1 MKKKNLIILLL
12 IPFVITLVGVITIN
26 TTFNF
31 IENDMI
37 GIDWSYD
44 EIEGIKLEDK
54 LHKLVAS
61 PIYEQGYPPLKE
73 EALVWSVYDSDNHEE
88 NKYAKIVNE
97 NDNWYL
103 QPLQIGEVKVTC
115 SNKKGNI
122 FKTMT
127 IIIFKE
133 GAIVVQSKI
142 KASQNNI
149 DPNIY
154 YGEYDFDKSLNKQK
168 ATFEFEVK
176 TIGDLQI
183 NDLQYVNNTP
193 DIIEIDEVNK
203 IVKIKTSGDASF
215 TVKTNNDEMVKPM
228 TYSFKVVKDGV
239 NVYDYNQLLACTNK
253 STNGEIVV
261 LRKSFESV
269 NNLNNTT
276 DNNVVCFGNYTDGKK
291 IDFTSDVYSF
301 ETTYNQDYIKAWN
314 EFVNSNPR
322 YKKISNRVLAG
333 IRVQKDFYGNGYTI
347 NLHNLTF
354 PSSTMDVVDSN
365 GNKTTIPALSK
376 DDLYRGPLPFY
387 SLGEHDN
394 MPLIEA
400 FGQDN
405 VGMYVDGSDILIND
419 VNLKNCDFGNLMS
432 NLDYAGTVLE
442 TNGNNITI
450 KNSRLSNGK
459 QVVRSFSSTNVS
471 ILNSMLSNARNFL
484 LTIGS
489 NDYIKADLL
498 KEYEFT
504 LLNGEKITSTINNYL
519 MKSNAGD
526 DTLNAFVIGSFTDK
540 EKMRKAILDIQNAL
554 NDESLIKDIYKG
566 SMNIKDTMFYR
577 SGIASIGMDTMFNG
591 PFLES
596 STPSVVNMLLTG
608 LNVPYIPNHVGGM
621 SYPVELNITGKTKF
635 YDYKE
640 WNNLDITGLINENIS
655 SFVDDAKEMFGVT
668 DADIGDISID
678 TIFPIKSFLKS
689 SVVTTT
695 SSDGKVYVNIP
706 IAYYGG
712 GANLSKVTFDTE
724 DLKYDSC
731 KLTVVDL
738 LDKYLSLKGID
749 LDNINL
755 DKLDLAVIKNVM
767 LKCVTI
773 VTGYEPFKFI
783 SVNKQGYLFDEG
795 PRAPQALELIKNA
808 QGE

>member
-127 IIIFKE
+127 VIIFKE

-154 YGEYDFDKSLNKQK
+154 YGEYDFDNNLNKQK

-333 IRVQKDFYGNGYTI
+333 IRVQKDFYGNGYTV

-405 VGMYVDGSDILIND
+405 VGMYVDGSNILVND

-432 NLDYAGTVLE
+432 NLDYVGTVLE

-471 ILNSMLSNARNFL
+471 IVNSMLSNARNFL

-577 SGIASIGMDTMFNG
+577 SGIASIGMDTMFSG

-668 DADIGDISID
+668 DANIGDISID

-695 SSDGKVYVNIP
+695 SRDGKVYVNIP

>member
-127 IIIFKE
+127 VIIFKE

-405 VGMYVDGSDILIND
+405 VGMYVDGSDILVND

-432 NLDYAGTVLE
+432 NLDYVGTVLE

>member
-127 IIIFKE
+127 VIIFKE

-193 DIIEIDEVNK
+193 DIIEIDEANK

-314 EFVNSNPR
+314 EFVNSNPS
-322 YKKISNRVLAG
+322 YKKISNRVFAG

-432 NLDYAGTVLE
+432 NLDYVGTVLE

-471 ILNSMLSNARNFL
+471 IVNSMLSNARNFL

-577 SGIASIGMDTMFNG
+577 SGIASIGMDTMFSG

>member
-154 YGEYDFDKSLNKQK
+154 YGEYDFDNNLNKQK

-314 EFVNSNPR
+314 EFVNSNPS

-354 PSSTMDVVDSN
+354 PSSTMDVVDSS

-405 VGMYVDGSDILIND
+405 VGMYVDGSDILVND

-432 NLDYAGTVLE
+432 NLDYVGTVLE

-471 ILNSMLSNARNFL
+471 IVNSMLSNARNFL

-577 SGIASIGMDTMFNG
+577 SGIASIGMDTMFSG

>member
-127 IIIFKE
+127 VIIFKE
-133 GAIVVQSKI
+133 GAIVVQRKI

-154 YGEYDFDKSLNKQK
+154 YGEYDFDNNLNKQK

-322 YKKISNRVLAG
+322 YKKISNRVLVG

-405 VGMYVDGSDILIND
+405 VGMYVDGSDILVND

-432 NLDYAGTVLE
+432 NLDYVGTVLE

>member
-127 IIIFKE
+127 VIIFKE

-154 YGEYDFDKSLNKQK
+154 YGEYDFDNNLNKQK

-193 DIIEIDEVNK
+193 DIIEIDEAKKV
-203 IVKIKTSGDASF
+203 VKIRTSGDASF

-239 NVYDYNQLLACTNK
+239 NVYNYNQLLACTNK

-314 EFVNSNPR
+314 EFVNSNPS

-354 PSSTMDVVDSN
+354 PSSTMDVINSN
-365 GNKTTIPALSK
+365 GNVTTIPALAK

-387 SLGEHDN
+387 SLGDHNDE
-394 MPLIEA
+394 PLIEA

-405 VGMYVDGSDILIND
+405 IGMYVDGSNILIND

-432 NLDYAGTVLE
+432 NLDYVGTVLE

-471 ILNSMLSNARNFL
+471 IVNSMLSNARNFL

-712 GANLSKVTFDTE
+712 GTNLSKVTFDTE

-749 LDNINL
+749 PSNVDLG
-755 DKLDLAVIKNVM
+755 KLDLAVIKNVM

>member
-154 YGEYDFDKSLNKQK
+154 YGEYDFDNNLNKQK
-168 ATFEFEVK
+168 ATFEFEAK

-193 DIIEIDEVNK
+193 DIIEIDEVK
-203 IVKIKTSGDASF
+203 KVVKIKISGDASF

-405 VGMYVDGSDILIND
+405 VGMYVDGSNILIND

-432 NLDYAGTVLE
+432 NLDYVGTVLE

-471 ILNSMLSNARNFL
+471 IVNSMLSNARNFL

-577 SGIASIGMDTMFNG
+577 SGIASIGMDTMFSG

-668 DADIGDISID
+668 DANIGDISID

>member
-127 IIIFKE
+127 VIIFKE

-154 YGEYDFDKSLNKQK
+154 YGEYDFDNNLNKQK

-405 VGMYVDGSDILIND
+405 VGMYVDGSNILIND

-471 ILNSMLSNARNFL
+471 IVNSMLSNARNFL

-577 SGIASIGMDTMFNG
+577 SGIASIGMDTMFSG

-655 SFVDDAKEMFGVT
+655 SFVDDAKEIFGVT
-668 DADIGDISID
+668 DANIGDISID

>member
-127 IIIFKE
+127 VIIFKE

-314 EFVNSNPR
+314 EFVNSNPS
-322 YKKISNRVLAG
+322 YKKISNRVFAG
-333 IRVQKDFYGNGYTI
+333 IRVQKDFYGNGYTV

-405 VGMYVDGSDILIND
+405 VGMYVDGSDILVND

-432 NLDYAGTVLE
+432 NLDYVGTVLE

-471 ILNSMLSNARNFL
+471 IVNSMLSNARNFL

-577 SGIASIGMDTMFNG
+577 SGIASIGMDTMFSG

-668 DADIGDISID
+668 DANIGDISID

-731 KLTVVDL
+731 ELTVVDL

>member
-127 IIIFKE
+127 VIIFKE

-154 YGEYDFDKSLNKQK
+154 YGEYDFDNNLNKQK

-432 NLDYAGTVLE
+432 NLDYVGTVLE

-471 ILNSMLSNARNFL
+471 IVNSMLSNARNFL

-519 MKSNAGD
+519 KKSNAGD

-668 DADIGDISID
+668 DANIGDISID

>member
-1 MKKKNLIILLL
+1 
-12 IPFVITLVGVITIN
+12 
-26 TTFNF
+26 
-31 IENDMI
+31 
-37 GIDWSYD
+37 
-44 EIEGIKLEDK
+44 
-54 LHKLVAS
+54 
-61 PIYEQGYPPLKE
+61 
-73 EALVWSVYDSDNHEE
+73 
-88 NKYAKIVNE
+88 
-97 NDNWYL
+97 
-103 QPLQIGEVKVTC
+103 
-115 SNKKGNI
+115 
-122 FKTMT
+122 
-127 IIIFKE
+127 
-133 GAIVVQSKI
+133 
-142 KASQNNI
+142 
-149 DPNIY
+149 
-154 YGEYDFDKSLNKQK
+154 
-168 ATFEFEVK
+168 
-176 TIGDLQI
+176 
-183 NDLQYVNNTP
+183 
-193 DIIEIDEVNK
+193 
-203 IVKIKTSGDASF
+203 
-215 TVKTNNDEMVKPM
+215 
-228 TYSFKVVKDGV
+228 
-239 NVYDYNQLLACTNK
+239 
-253 STNGEIVV
+253 
-261 LRKSFESV
+261 
-269 NNLNNTT
+269 
-276 DNNVVCFGNYTDGKK
+276 
-291 IDFTSDVYSF
+291 
-301 ETTYNQDYIKAWN
+301 
-314 EFVNSNPR
+314 
-322 YKKISNRVLAG
+322 
-333 IRVQKDFYGNGYTI
+333 
-347 NLHNLTF
+347 
-354 PSSTMDVVDSN
+354 
-365 GNKTTIPALSK
+365 
-376 DDLYRGPLPFY
+376 
-387 SLGEHDN
+387 
-394 MPLIEA
+394 
-400 FGQDN
+400 
-405 VGMYVDGSDILIND
+405 MYVDGSDILIND

-432 NLDYAGTVLE
+432 NLDYVGTVLE

-504 LLNGEKITSTINNYL
+504 LLNGKKITSTINNYL

-577 SGIASIGMDTMFNG
+577 SGIASIGMDTMFSG

-655 SFVDDAKEMFGVT
+655 SFVDDAKEIFGVT
-668 DADIGDISID
+668 DANIGDISID

-749 LDNINL
+749 PSNVNL

>member
-122 FKTMT
+122 FKTTT

-432 NLDYAGTVLE
+432 NLDYVGTVLE

-471 ILNSMLSNARNFL
+471 IVNSMLSNARNFL

-577 SGIASIGMDTMFNG
+577 SGIASIGMDTMFSG

>member
-127 IIIFKE
+127 VIIFKE

-193 DIIEIDEVNK
+193 NIIEIDEANK

-314 EFVNSNPR
+314 EFVNSNPS

-405 VGMYVDGSDILIND
+405 VGMYVDGSDILVND

-432 NLDYAGTVLE
+432 NLDYVGTVLE

-471 ILNSMLSNARNFL
+471 IVNSMLSNARNFL

-621 SYPVELNITGKTKF
+621 SHPVELNITGKTKF

-655 SFVDDAKEMFGVT
+655 SFVDDAKEIFGVT

>member
-127 IIIFKE
+127 VIIFKE

-154 YGEYDFDKSLNKQK
+154 YGEYDFDNNLNKQK

-193 DIIEIDEVNK
+193 DIIEIDEANK

-314 EFVNSNPR
+314 EFVNSNPS
-322 YKKISNRVLAG
+322 YKKISNRMLAG

-405 VGMYVDGSDILIND
+405 VGMYVDGSDILVND

-432 NLDYAGTVLE
+432 NLDYVGTVLE

-471 ILNSMLSNARNFL
+471 IVNSMLSNARNFL

-577 SGIASIGMDTMFNG
+577 SGIASIGMDTMFSG

>member
-73 EALVWSVYDSDNHEE
+73 EALVWSVYDSDNPEG

-127 IIIFKE
+127 VIIFKE

-193 DIIEIDEVNK
+193 DIIKIDEVNK

-314 EFVNSNPR
+314 EFVNSNPS

-432 NLDYAGTVLE
+432 NLDYVGTVLE

-471 ILNSMLSNARNFL
+471 IVNSMLSNARNFL

-540 EKMRKAILDIQNAL
+540 EKMRKAILDIKNAL

-731 KLTVVDL
+731 KLTIVDL

>member
-127 IIIFKE
+127 VIIFKE

-154 YGEYDFDKSLNKQK
+154 YGEYDFDNNLNKQK

-314 EFVNSNPR
+314 EFVNSNPS

-354 PSSTMDVVDSN
+354 PSSTMDVVDSS

-405 VGMYVDGSDILIND
+405 VGMYVDGSNILIND

-432 NLDYAGTVLE
+432 NLDYVGTVLE

-471 ILNSMLSNARNFL
+471 IVNSMLSNARNFL

-577 SGIASIGMDTMFNG
+577 SGIASIGMDTMFSG

-668 DADIGDISID
+668 DANIGDISID

-724 DLKYDSC
+724 DLKYGSC

>member
-127 IIIFKE
+127 VIIFKE

-154 YGEYDFDKSLNKQK
+154 YGEYDFDNNLNKQK

-203 IVKIKTSGDASF
+203 VVKIKTSGDASF

-228 TYSFKVVKDGV
+228 TYSFKVVKEGV

-333 IRVQKDFYGNGYTI
+333 IRVQKDFYGNGYTV

-405 VGMYVDGSDILIND
+405 VGMYVDGSDILVND

-432 NLDYAGTVLE
+432 NLDYVGTVLE

-471 ILNSMLSNARNFL
+471 IVNSMLSNARNFL

-668 DADIGDISID
+668 DANIGDISID

>member
-432 NLDYAGTVLE
+432 NLDYVGTVLE

-471 ILNSMLSNARNFL
+471 IVNSMLSNARNFL

-577 SGIASIGMDTMFNG
+577 SGIASIGMDTMFSG

-724 DLKYDSC
+724 DLKYGSC

>member
-127 IIIFKE
+127 VIIFKE

-154 YGEYDFDKSLNKQK
+154 YGEYDFDNNLNKQK
-168 ATFEFEVK
+168 AAFEFEVK

-253 STNGEIVV
+253 SINGEIVV

-405 VGMYVDGSDILIND
+405 VGMYVDGSDILVND

-432 NLDYAGTVLE
+432 NLDYVGTVLE

-471 ILNSMLSNARNFL
+471 IVNSMLSNARNFL

>member
-127 IIIFKE
+127 VIIFKE

-154 YGEYDFDKSLNKQK
+154 YGEYDFDNNLNKQK

-405 VGMYVDGSDILIND
+405 VGMYVDGSNILIND

-432 NLDYAGTVLE
+432 NLDYVGTVLE

-471 ILNSMLSNARNFL
+471 IVNSMLSNARNFL

>member
-97 NDNWYL
+97 DDNWYL

-127 IIIFKE
+127 VIIFKE

-154 YGEYDFDKSLNKQK
+154 YGEYDFDNNLNKQK

-193 DIIEIDEVNK
+193 DIIEIDEVK
-203 IVKIKTSGDASF
+203 KVVKIKTSGDASF

-314 EFVNSNPR
+314 EFVNSNPS

-333 IRVQKDFYGNGYTI
+333 IRVQKDFYGNGYTV

-354 PSSTMDVVDSN
+354 PSSTMDVVDSS

-405 VGMYVDGSDILIND
+405 VGMYVDGSNILIND

-432 NLDYAGTVLE
+432 NLDYVGTVLE

-655 SFVDDAKEMFGVT
+655 SFVDDAKEIFGVT

>member
-127 IIIFKE
+127 VIIFKE

-333 IRVQKDFYGNGYTI
+333 IRVQKDFYGNGYTV

-432 NLDYAGTVLE
+432 NLDYVGTVLE

-459 QVVRSFSSTNVS
+459 QVVRSFSSINVS
-471 ILNSMLSNARNFL
+471 IVNSMLSNARNFL

-519 MKSNAGD
+519 MKSNVGD

-668 DADIGDISID
+668 DANIGDISID

>member
-127 IIIFKE
+127 VIIFKE

-314 EFVNSNPR
+314 EFVNSNPS

-333 IRVQKDFYGNGYTI
+333 IRVQKDFYGNGYTV

-405 VGMYVDGSDILIND
+405 VGMYVDGSDILVND

-432 NLDYAGTVLE
+432 NLDYVGTVLE

-459 QVVRSFSSTNVS
+459 QVVRIFSSTNVS
-471 ILNSMLSNARNFL
+471 IVNSMLSNARNFL

-577 SGIASIGMDTMFNG
+577 SGIASIGMDTMFSG

>member
-127 IIIFKE
+127 VIIFKE

-154 YGEYDFDKSLNKQK
+154 YGEYDFDNNLNKQK

-314 EFVNSNPR
+314 EFVNSNPS

-432 NLDYAGTVLE
+432 NLDYVGTVLE

-471 ILNSMLSNARNFL
+471 IVNSMLSNARNFL

-724 DLKYDSC
+724 DLKCDSC

>member
-127 IIIFKE
+127 VIIFKE

-203 IVKIKTSGDASF
+203 IVKIKTSGYASF

-405 VGMYVDGSDILIND
+405 VGMYVDGSDILVND

-432 NLDYAGTVLE
+432 NLDYVGTVLE

-471 ILNSMLSNARNFL
+471 IVNSMLSNARNFL

-577 SGIASIGMDTMFNG
+577 SGIASIGMDTMFSG

-668 DADIGDISID
+668 DANIGDISID

>member
-127 IIIFKE
+127 VIIFKE

-193 DIIEIDEVNK
+193 DIIEIDEANK

-432 NLDYAGTVLE
+432 NLDYVGTVLE

-471 ILNSMLSNARNFL
+471 IVNSMLSNARNFL

-577 SGIASIGMDTMFNG
+577 SGIASIGMDTMFSG

>member
-127 IIIFKE
+127 VIIFKE

-154 YGEYDFDKSLNKQK
+154 YGEYDFDNNLNKQK

-354 PSSTMDVVDSN
+354 PSSTMDVVDSS

-405 VGMYVDGSDILIND
+405 VGMYVDGSNILIND

-432 NLDYAGTVLE
+432 NLDYVGTVLE

-471 ILNSMLSNARNFL
+471 IVNSMLSNARNFL

>member
-73 EALVWSVYDSDNHEE
+73 EALVWSVYDSDNPEE

-103 QPLQIGEVKVTC
+103 QPLEIGEVKVTC

-127 IIIFKE
+127 VIIFKE

-149 DPNIY
+149 DSNIY
-154 YGEYDFDKSLNKQK
+154 YGEYDFDDNLNKQK

-203 IVKIKTSGDASF
+203 VVKIKTSGNASF
-215 TVKTNNDEMVKPM
+215 TIKTNNDEMVKPM
-228 TYSFKVVKDGV
+228 TYAFKVVKDGV
-239 NVYDYNQLLACTNK
+239 NVYNYNQLLACTNK

-314 EFVNSNPR
+314 EFVNSNPS

-432 NLDYAGTVLE
+432 NLDYVGTVLE

-471 ILNSMLSNARNFL
+471 IVNSMLSNARNFL

-519 MKSNAGD
+519 MKNNAGD

-596 STPSVVNMLLTG
+596 STPSVVSMLLTG
-608 LNVPYIPNHVGGM
+608 LNVPYIPSHVGGM

-655 SFVDDAKEMFGVT
+655 SFVDDAKEIFGVT
-668 DADIGDISID
+668 DANIGDISID

-731 KLTVVDL
+731 QLTVVDL

-749 LDNINL
+749 LDNIDL
-755 DKLDLAVIKNVM
+755 DKLDIAVIKNVM

>member
-127 IIIFKE
+127 VIIFKE

-154 YGEYDFDKSLNKQK
+154 YGEYDFDNNLNKQK

-314 EFVNSNPR
+314 EFVNSNPS

-432 NLDYAGTVLE
+432 NLDYVGTVLE

-471 ILNSMLSNARNFL
+471 IVNSMLSNARNFL

>member
-127 IIIFKE
+127 VIIFKE

-400 FGQDN
+400 IGQDN
-405 VGMYVDGSDILIND
+405 VGMYVDGSNILIND

-432 NLDYAGTVLE
+432 NLDYVGTVLE

-471 ILNSMLSNARNFL
+471 IVNSMLSNARNFL

-577 SGIASIGMDTMFNG
+577 SGIASIGMDTMFSG

-668 DADIGDISID
+668 DANIGDISID

>member
-127 IIIFKE
+127 VIIFKE

-203 IVKIKTSGDASF
+203 VVKIKTSGDASF

-228 TYSFKVVKDGV
+228 TYSFKVVKEGV

-432 NLDYAGTVLE
+432 NLDYVGTVLE

-471 ILNSMLSNARNFL
+471 IVNSMLSNARNFL

-504 LLNGEKITSTINNYL
+504 LLNGKKITSTINNYL

-577 SGIASIGMDTMFNG
+577 SGIASIGMDTMFSG

>member
-127 IIIFKE
+127 VIIFKE

-154 YGEYDFDKSLNKQK
+154 YGEYDFDNNLNKQK

-314 EFVNSNPR
+314 EFVNSNPS

-405 VGMYVDGSDILIND
+405 VGMYVDGSDILVND

-432 NLDYAGTVLE
+432 NLDYVGTVLE

-471 ILNSMLSNARNFL
+471 IVNSMLSNARNFL

-504 LLNGEKITSTINNYL
+504 LLNGEKITSTINKYL
-519 MKSNAGD
+519 MKSNVGD

>member
-127 IIIFKE
+127 VIIFKE

-203 IVKIKTSGDASF
+203 VVKIKTSGDASF

-432 NLDYAGTVLE
+432 NLDYVGTVLE

-471 ILNSMLSNARNFL
+471 IVNSMLSNARNFL

-577 SGIASIGMDTMFNG
+577 SGIASIGMDTMFSG

>member
-127 IIIFKE
+127 VIIFKE

-193 DIIEIDEVNK
+193 DIIEIDEANK

-291 IDFTSDVYSF
+291 FDFTSDVYSF

-314 EFVNSNPR
+314 EFVNSNPS

-405 VGMYVDGSDILIND
+405 VGMYVDGSDILVND

-432 NLDYAGTVLE
+432 NLDYVGTVLE

-471 ILNSMLSNARNFL
+471 IVNSMLSNARNFL

-526 DTLNAFVIGSFTDK
+526 DTLNAFVIGSFADK

-655 SFVDDAKEMFGVT
+655 SFVDDAKEIFGVT

>member
-127 IIIFKE
+127 VIIFKE

-154 YGEYDFDKSLNKQK
+154 YGEYDFDNNLNKQK

-193 DIIEIDEVNK
+193 DIIEIDEVK
-203 IVKIKTSGDASF
+203 KVVKIKTSGDASF

-314 EFVNSNPR
+314 EFVNSNPS

-405 VGMYVDGSDILIND
+405 VGIYVDGSDILVND

-432 NLDYAGTVLE
+432 NLDYVGTVLE

-471 ILNSMLSNARNFL
+471 IVNSMLSNARNFL

-577 SGIASIGMDTMFNG
+577 SGIASIGMDTMFSG

-668 DADIGDISID
+668 DANIGDISID

>member
-127 IIIFKE
+127 VIIFKE

-183 NDLQYVNNTP
+183 NDLQYVNNSP
-193 DIIEIDEVNK
+193 DIIEIDEANK

-314 EFVNSNPR
+314 EFVNSNPS

-405 VGMYVDGSDILIND
+405 VGMYVDGSDILVND

-432 NLDYAGTVLE
+432 NLDYVGTVLE

-471 ILNSMLSNARNFL
+471 IVNSMLSNARNFL

-519 MKSNAGD
+519 KKSNAGD

-577 SGIASIGMDTMFNG
+577 SGIASIGMDTMFSG

-668 DADIGDISID
+668 DANIGDISID

>member
-127 IIIFKE
+127 VIIFKE

-432 NLDYAGTVLE
+432 NLDYVGTVLE
-442 TNGNNITI
+442 TNGNNIAI

-471 ILNSMLSNARNFL
+471 IVNSMLSNARNFL

-577 SGIASIGMDTMFNG
+577 SGIASIGMDTMFSG

-655 SFVDDAKEMFGVT
+655 SFVDDAKEIFGVT
-668 DADIGDISID
+668 DANIGDISID

>member
-1 MKKKNLIILLL
+1 M
-12 IPFVITLVGVITIN
+12 
-26 TTFNF
+26 
-31 IENDMI
+31 
-37 GIDWSYD
+37 
-44 EIEGIKLEDK
+44 
-54 LHKLVAS
+54 
-61 PIYEQGYPPLKE
+61 
-73 EALVWSVYDSDNHEE
+73 
-88 NKYAKIVNE
+88 
-97 NDNWYL
+97 
-103 QPLQIGEVKVTC
+103 
-115 SNKKGNI
+115 
-122 FKTMT
+122 
-127 IIIFKE
+127 
-133 GAIVVQSKI
+133 
-142 KASQNNI
+142 
-149 DPNIY
+149 
-154 YGEYDFDKSLNKQK
+154 
-168 ATFEFEVK
+168 
-176 TIGDLQI
+176 
-183 NDLQYVNNTP
+183 
-193 DIIEIDEVNK
+193 
-203 IVKIKTSGDASF
+203 
-215 TVKTNNDEMVKPM
+215 
-228 TYSFKVVKDGV
+228 
-239 NVYDYNQLLACTNK
+239 
-253 STNGEIVV
+253 
-261 LRKSFESV
+261 
-269 NNLNNTT
+269 
-276 DNNVVCFGNYTDGKK
+276 
-291 IDFTSDVYSF
+291 
-301 ETTYNQDYIKAWN
+301 
-314 EFVNSNPR
+314 
-322 YKKISNRVLAG
+322 LAG

-354 PSSTMDVVDSN
+354 PSSTMDVVDSS

-400 FGQDN
+400 FSQDN
-405 VGMYVDGSDILIND
+405 VGMYVDGSDILVND

-432 NLDYAGTVLE
+432 NLDYVGTVLE
-442 TNGNNITI
+442 TNSNNITI

-471 ILNSMLSNARNFL
+471 IVNSMLSNARNFL

-655 SFVDDAKEMFGVT
+655 SFVDDAKEIFGVT

>member
-127 IIIFKE
+127 VIIFKE

-154 YGEYDFDKSLNKQK
+154 YGEYDFDNNLNKQK

-314 EFVNSNPR
+314 EFVNSNPS

-405 VGMYVDGSDILIND
+405 VGMYVDGSDILVND

-432 NLDYAGTVLE
+432 NLDYVGTVLE

-471 ILNSMLSNARNFL
+471 IVNSMLSNARNFL

-608 LNVPYIPNHVGGM
+608 LNVPYIPNHVGGL

-668 DADIGDISID
+668 DANIGDISID

>member
-193 DIIEIDEVNK
+193 DIIEIDEANK

-314 EFVNSNPR
+314 EFVNSNPS
-322 YKKISNRVLAG
+322 YKKISNRVFAG
-333 IRVQKDFYGNGYTI
+333 IRVQKDFYGNGYTV

-387 SLGEHDN
+387 SLGEHNN

-405 VGMYVDGSDILIND
+405 VGMYVDGSDILVND

-432 NLDYAGTVLE
+432 NLDYVGTVLE

-668 DADIGDISID
+668 DANIGDISID